1 MRLVLLFITRY
12 LFSKKRTNFIN
23 IITGISFF
31 GVMIGTAALVVVLSV
46 YNGLEDLTK
55 TMYSRFN
62 PDIRIVPEQGKWLDG
77 KTLQLDAAVFSEVKA
92 SSLVLEENAMLRYD
106 QQEFIGLVKG
116 VDDHFAQVT
125 GIDSFLIRGQYRLW
139 DAFGLPYAI
148 PGSGVAYT
156 LSISLQDFRNAL
168 EVYVP
173 KRGKIDLMRPDA
185 AFNKRVILPAG
196 FFDVQPDINSRYTLV
211 PLAFMQEML
220 GLDSNKA
227 SAVELRLLPG
237 TNPVAFGKKLQS
249 HLGDKYRVMDRD
261 QQEDAIF
268 RIFQTEKWWTYFF
281 LLLIVLVAAM
291 NLVGALS
298 MLVIEKQRDIALLF
312 SLGASRAR
320 IRMIFL
326 GLGLLIT
333 FLGASLGIGLG
344 SGISWLQETYALL
357 EFEGSENF
365 LVSAYPVKLRLGD
378 LFVTLGGVM
387 LIGLMCSIYP
397 AIKASAV
404 FERLRFSKE

>member
-62 PDIRIVPEQGKWLDG
+62 PDIRIVPERGKWLDG
-77 KTLQLDAAVFSEVKA
+77 KTLQLEVSRFSEVKR

-106 QQEFIGLVKG
+106 QQEFIGTVKG
-116 VDDHFAQVT
+116 VDANFAKVT
-125 GIDSFLIRGQYRLW
+125 GIDSFLIRGNYQLW
-139 DAFGLPYAI
+139 DDFGLPYAI

-168 EVYVP
+168 EIYVP
-173 KRGKIDLMRPDA
+173 KTGKIDLMRPDA

-211 PLAFMQEML
+211 PLAFMQELL
-220 GLDSNKA
+220 GLDSTKA
-227 SAVELRLLPG
+227 SAVELRLQSG
-237 TNPVAFGKKLQS
+237 TAVKAFRKTLQA
-249 HLGDKYRVMDRD
+249 HLGNTFRVMDRD

-268 RIFQTEKWWTYFF
+268 RIFQTEKWWTYLF

-312 SLGASRAR
+312 SLGANRGH
-320 IRMIFL
+320 IRLIFL
-326 GLGLLIT
+326 GLGLFIT
-333 FLGASLGIGLG
+333 CLGAGLGIGLG
-344 SGISWLQETYALL
+344 AAISWLQETYALL

-365 LVSAYPVKLRLGD
+365 LVSAYPVKLRLND
-378 LFVTLGGVM
+378 LLVTLGGV
-387 LIGLMCSIYP
+387 LFIGLLCSIYP
-397 AIKASAV
+397 AMRAAAV